1 MTKYVTCPPAF
12 APLFEAV
19 ESRAASLLEDRT
31 WDHSI
36 GAHLVS
42 GERYVMYRAESMA
55 VSIRE
60 ELEKVLGSGTDAA
73 NYRIGKAIGASDCK
87 YYASRFT
94 DMPPEQRLAMGPM
107 SFALGGF
114 AQANV
119 REESN
124 PAADDSYLL
133 FIEHPHSYEAESF
146 KRRGIV
152 TTKTVCWL
160 TAGYSAGWCG
170 EAMGIALD
178 TREVSCTARGDAQC
192 TFVMCPPRKLREVS
206 TALCAKHGMP
216 NPW

>member
-19 ESRAASLLEDRT
+19 EARAASLLEDRT
-31 WDHSI
+31 WDSNI

-73 NYRIGKAIGASDCK
+73 IYRIGKAIGGSDCR
-87 YYASRFT
+87 YYSSRFP
-94 DMPPEQRLAMGPM
+94 DMPPELRLAMGPM

-119 REESN
+119 LEESN
-124 PAADDSYLL
+124 PAANDSYLL
-133 FIEHPHSYEAESF
+133 AIEHPHSYEAESF
-146 KRRGIV
+146 RRRGIV
-152 TTKTVCWL
+152 TNKTVCWL
-160 TAGYSAGWCG
+160 TAGYSAGWCA
-170 EAMGIALD
+170 EAMGIQLD
-178 TREVSCTARGDAQC
+178 TREVSCTARGDAKC

-206 TALCAKHGMP
+206 TELCAKWGLARPM
-216 NPW
+216 